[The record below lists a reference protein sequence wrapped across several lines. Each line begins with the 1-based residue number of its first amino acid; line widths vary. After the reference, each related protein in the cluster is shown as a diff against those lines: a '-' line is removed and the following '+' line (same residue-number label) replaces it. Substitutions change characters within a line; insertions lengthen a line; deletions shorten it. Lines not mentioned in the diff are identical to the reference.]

1 VQSHYHAVRRMC
13 RERGVLFEDRE
24 FPPGPRVLFHHKK
37 PPVHPIVWMRPG
49 VSIQRVLTPPKQQR
63 KDAVYEMI
71 YGNWY
76 AVMGSITVAR
86 KKIRIFQY

>member
-1 VQSHYHAVRRMC
+1 MNCLFNFCYRYWTAERPRGVQSHYHAVRRMC

-49 VSIQRVLTPPKQQR
+49 VSDSTKTEILLIAEEGCM
-63 KDAVYEMI
+63 DEMI
-71 YGNWY
+71 DVN
-76 AVMGSITVAR
+76 
-86 KKIRIFQY
+86 